1 MPYLSKMPAHFYG
14 ELCHTPEGCNLL
26 KKKGY
31 IAELIQIVKDWKAH
45 QIKVIDL
52 KAALWA
58 LVLFVK

>member
-14 ELCHTPEGCNLL
+14 ELCQTPEGCNLL

-31 IAELIQIVKDWKAH
+31 ITELIYIIRDWKTKP
-45 QIKVIDL
+45 IKSIEF

-58 LVLFVK
+58 LVF